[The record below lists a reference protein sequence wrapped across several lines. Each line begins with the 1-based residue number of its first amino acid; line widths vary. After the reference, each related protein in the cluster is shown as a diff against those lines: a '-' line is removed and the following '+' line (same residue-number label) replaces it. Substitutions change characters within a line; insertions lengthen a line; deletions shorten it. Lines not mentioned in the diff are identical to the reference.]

1 MRAARITLIVVLVLG
16 AIFVGLDRVALYV
29 AQNKA
34 AEQAQTS
41 EDLTDKP
48 KVSIKGF
55 PFLTQAVSR
64 NLHHVSINADGVSAT
79 SGGQSVQVEDFHA
92 DLYDVKLSNGYS
104 QAKAA
109 RATGTAKISYAE
121 LTKAAPQGIT
131 VSYPGGGATD
141 SVRITGSY
149 LGTHLSVLSKVAVE
163 DPKSGDAPNT
173 IRLHAEGVPKAFS
186 ALGLETK
193 LRDFIDFTPQLTH
206 LPDGLGLTKVVTGP
220 DGISIQFG
228 GTGVV
233 LAG

>member
-16 AIFVGLDRVALYV
+16 ALFVGLDRLGVYV

-34 AEQAQTS
+34 ADQAQTS
-41 EDLTDKP
+41 EGLTDKP

-64 NLHHVSINADGVSAT
+64 KLDHVSINADGVSAS
-79 SGGQSVQVEDFHA
+79 SGGQTVQVEDFHA

-131 VSYPGGGATD
+131 VSYPGGGAKDT
-141 SVRITGSY
+141 VRITGSY
-149 LGTHLSVLSKVAVE
+149 LGTHLSVLSKVTVA
-163 DPKSGDAPNT
+163 DPKDGSPRNT
-173 IRLHAEGVPKAFS
+173 IQLHADGLPKAFT
-186 ALGLETK
+186 ALGLEAK
-193 LRDFIDFTPQLTH
+193 LRNQIDFTPQLTH
-206 LPDGLGLTKVVTGP
+206 LPQGLGLTDVVTGP
-220 DGISIQFG
+220 DGITITFG